1 MLVMI
6 VQAAI
11 PIREIDDRISAM
23 MVLIGV
29 FLWILTFHFGSVLR
43 IINLE

>member
-1 MLVMI
+1 MLLMI

-11 PIREIDDRISAM
+11 PIKETDERISALM
-23 MVLIGV
+23 FLIVV

-43 IINLE
+43 IMNLE

>member
-1 MLVMI
+1 MVVMI

-11 PIREIDDRISAM
+11 PVREIDDKINAAM
-23 MVLIGV
+23 LLVDL
-29 FLWILTFHFGSVLR
+29 FLLNFKFHFGSVFK